1 LSKILNISEAATI
14 AIHSM
19 ALIARS
25 TTLVNAQEIAK
36 VTGFSKNHISKVL
49 QQLAKSNMLQST
61 RGPKGGFI
69 LKRQPE
75 EVTLLEIYKLFDGEI
90 SESTGCR
97 MQCSFCPFRNCIF
110 GGLAEKFS
118 REFREYLTS
127 KNLSTI

>member
-1 LSKILNISEAATI
+1 MSKVLNISEAATI

-25 TTLVNAQEIAK
+25 KTLLNAQEIAE

-49 QQLAKSNMLQST
+49 QQLVKSNMLQST
-61 RGPKGGFI
+61 RGPKGGFV
-69 LKRQPE
+69 LKRKSE
-75 EVTLLEIYKLFDGEI
+75 EVNLLEIYRLFDGEI

-97 MQCSFCPFRNCIF
+97 MHCSLCPFRSCIF
-110 GGLAEKFS
+110 GGLSEKFS